1 MTDVI
6 IEDYQQLVS
15 YLEGGSKP
23 IYEWRIGTEHEKFG
37 YIKKNKKPL
46 KYFGENGISS
56 ILQGLVNLGWKPVYE
71 ENNIIALSFGQQS
84 ITLEPGGQLELSGAP
99 LDNIHETCRE
109 VNSHL
114 SQLKSVSEKMGIGFI
129 GIGFHPKLRV
139 DEVPLMPKSRY
150 KIMKEYMPLKG
161 KHGLD
166 MMFRTCTVQTNLDF
180 SSEVDMVKKMRVA
193 LALQPLST
201 ALFANS
207 PFCEDKLSGYKSFRS
222 FVWMHTDADRCGMLP
237 FVFDDGMSFQRYVD
251 YALDVPMYFVVR
263 DKKYIYAEGQKF
275 RDFLNGS
282 LKCLPNEKPL
292 IIDWENHLSTIFPE
306 VRLKRFIEMRGA
318 DTGNWSSLC
327 ANPAFWVGLMYDK
340 DSLDE
345 ASDLVADFSISEL
358 MEMREKVPIYGLD
371 TRIRNNYSLNDLAGR
386 VLAIAKKG
394 LKNRKVYDTS
404 GNDES
409 IFLDILFHRQ
419 KKCETPADILIKS
432 FNNEWSGDAD
442 KVFENN
448 MA

>member
-1 MTDVI
+1 MLKKNDLI
-6 IEDYQQLVS
+6 DYFYKGIKNKNDL
-15 YLEGGSKP
+15 
-23 IYEWRIGTEHEKFG
+23 RIGVEHEKFVL
-37 YIKKNKKPL
+37 KKDSLHQLSYEEP
-46 KYFGENGISS
+46 NGIKD
-56 ILQGLVNLGWKPVYE
+56 ILLKFVNKGWKPKYDDK
-71 ENNIIALSFGQQS
+71 NTTIIALERFGES
-84 ITLEPGGQLELSGAP
+84 ITLEPGGQIELSGAQ
-99 LDNIHETCRE
+99 LKNIHQTCTETNR
-109 VNSHL
+109 HL
-114 SQLKSVSEKMGIGFI
+114 KELKDIGEEFGFI
-129 GIGFHPKLRV
+129 LLGLGVEPSLSL
-139 DEVPLMPKSRY
+139 DEFPWMPKQRY
-150 KIMKEYMPLKG
+150 SIMKKYMPKVGTLG
-161 KHGLD
+161 HH
-166 MMFRTCTVQTNLDF
+166 MMKRTCTNQVNLDYH
-180 SSEVDMVKKMRVA
+180 SEEDMIAKYRLMLNLEGIA
-193 LALQPLST
+193 T
-201 ALFANS
+201 AIFANS
-207 PFCEDKLSGYKSFRS
+207 PFDQKQVSKYKSLRS
-222 FVWMHTDADRCGMLP
+222 HFWHHTDKDRTGLLP
-237 FVFDDGMSFQRYVD
+237 FVFDKDFNFEKYVE